1 METKEINIP
10 AGAKIRVYW
19 SDKPENYS
27 KDNRIKIRKY
37 FAKKYGV
44 PSSNINVVYKPVK
57 LNKNG
62 ELIEIDGATIDNIM
76 NIPYQRE
83 LFKEW
88 LDREGKHINFKHIIA
103 LDNKINAELD
113 LSDNVTDNTKYK
125 LKSIELNNFLSFGTK
140 NVLNIEEFE
149 GLTVV
154 NSMPQNQG
162 GKSTLTIDAIK
173 FLFFG
178 KTTKT
183 DKNEEVFNQFTNDE
197 HMSVSGVLSI
207 EDEGDLIIERNLTR
221 KPKRKGGW
229 NISNKLNYYRLL
241 PNGDKESLNDEDA
254 KKTSEK
260 LKEVIGTESDFDLM
274 VLATSRNLDDLVDST
289 GGETSKTLIRFIGL
303 EILAEKERVAR
314 DMFNKFSK
322 KMKSNI
328 YDSETLKSENK
339 DLEDEIEALKSEV
352 DTLKQDL
359 KEETENNK
367 NLNDNKYNLIA
378 SKEKIDVEID
388 ILNPKKLKENI
399 STLTESGKKIKK
411 EIAELNEQVSEIG
424 EVNFD
429 ENKDFILN
437 QEKTTYTNKLAVIQN
452 NLENTEEHK
461 SELISSGI
469 CKTCNRQLDDVDN
482 TNHIKECDSKIEKLK
497 KEESLI
503 NKKLGKIN
511 VELEKLSND
520 KKSSDTKNKLEL
532 NIDRLEVE
540 LEALRNKFKS
550 RTNDLKKY
558 NQNLESINKN
568 REIDIEISNINTK
581 ITVSD
586 NLKMKHN
593 TLIVS
598 KESLIGTKI
607 EKMAS
612 NSNLIDI
619 IELESKTEK
628 IYKVYIEMIG
638 KKGVSK
644 ILLRSV
650 LPIINSELQRLLEDT
665 TNFEVEVYINDKNEV
680 KYLLVKDGIEKP
692 LKSASGFELT
702 ASSIALR
709 CVLGKLSSL
718 PKPNFVTFDEV
729 LGRVA
734 PDNIHRMKPLFDKI
748 SDMFDIVFFITQ
760 IPEVKDWSNKII
772 NITKENNVSRID
784 KLNIK

>member
-27 KDNRIKIRKY
+27 KDNRSKIRKY

-88 LDREGKHINFKHIIA
+88 LDREGKDVNFKHIIA

-113 LSDNVTDNTKYK
+113 LSDNTIDNTKYK

-154 NSMPQNQG
+154 NSVPQNQG

-254 KKTSEK
+254 KKTTEK

-303 EILAEKERVAR
+303 EILAQKERVAR

-339 DLEDEIEALKSEV
+339 DLEVEIETLKSEV
-352 DTLKQDL
+352 ETLKQDL

-367 NLNDNKYNLIA
+367 KLNDRKYNLIT

-388 ILNPKKLKENI
+388 TLNPKKLKETI
-399 STLTESGKKIKK
+399 STLTESGKKLKK
-411 EIAELNEQVSEIG
+411 EITELNEQVSEIG

-429 ENKDFILN
+429 EDKDFVLN
-437 QEKTTYTNKLAVIQN
+437 QEKTTYTNKLAVVQN
-452 NLENTEEHK
+452 NLDTVEEHK

-469 CKTCNRQLDDVDN
+469 CKSCNRPLDDVDN
-482 TNHIKECDSKIEKLK
+482 TNHIKECDTKLDKLK
-497 KEESLI
+497 KEISLI
-503 NKKLGKIN
+503 NKKLDKIN
-511 VELEKLSND
+511 GELEKLSND
-520 KKSSDTKNKLEL
+520 KKASDAKNKLEL

-540 LEALRNKFKS
+540 LESLRNKFKS
-550 RTNDLKKY
+550 KSNDLKKY

-568 REIDIEISNINTK
+568 REIDIEISDVDTK

-593 TLIVS
+593 TSIVS
-598 KESLIGTKI
+598 KEALIGTKI
-607 EKMAS
+607 EKIES
-612 NSNLIDI
+612 NNSLIDT
-619 IELESKTEK
+619 IEVESKTEK
-628 IYKVYIEMIG
+628 IYKIYIEMIG
-638 KKGVSK
+638 KKGISK
-644 ILLRSV
+644 LLLRSV
-650 LPIINSELQRLLEDT
+650 LPIINGELQRLLEDT
-665 TNFEVEVYINDKNEV
+665 TDFEVEVYINDKNEV
-680 KYLLVKDGIEKP
+680 KYLLVKDGVEKP

-702 ASSIALR
+702 AASIALR

-734 PDNIHRMKPLFDKI
+734 PDNIHKMKPLFDKI

-772 NITKENNVSRID
+772 NITKENNISRID

>member
-1 METKEINIP
+1 METKEIKIP

-27 KDNRIKIRKY
+27 KDNRGKIKKY
-37 FAKKYGV
+37 FANKYGV
-44 PSSNINVVYKPVK
+44 PSNNINVVYKPVK

-88 LDREGKHINFKHIIA
+88 LDRESKDVDFKHIIA

-113 LSDNVTDNTKYK
+113 LSDNITKNAKYK

-154 NSMPQNQG
+154 NSTPQNQG

-183 DKNEEVFNQFTNDE
+183 DKNEEVFNQFTKDE
-197 HMSVSGVLSI
+197 DMTLIGVLSI
-207 EDEGDLIIERNLTR
+207 EDEGDLVIERTLTR

-229 NISNKLNYYRLL
+229 NVSNKLNYYRLL

-254 KKTSEK
+254 KKTTEK
-260 LKEVIGTESDFDLM
+260 LRYIIGTESDFDLM

-303 EILAEKERVAR
+303 EILAQKERVAR
-314 DMFNKFSK
+314 DMFNNFSK

-328 YDSETLKSENK
+328 YDSETLKTENK
-339 DLEDEIEALKSEV
+339 VLESEIETLKSDV
-352 DTLKQDL
+352 DTLKQNL

-367 NLNDNKYNLIA
+367 KLNDKKYDLIS
-378 SKEKIDVEID
+378 SKEKIDVEITT
-388 ILNPKKLKENI
+388 LNPKKLKEQLT
-399 STLTESGKKIKK
+399 TLTTSGKEIKK
-411 EIAELNEQVSEIG
+411 EINSLNNQILEIG
-424 EVNFD
+424 EVIFNED
-429 ENKDFILN
+429 KDFRLN
-437 QEKTTYTNKLAVIQN
+437 EEKSTYSNKLAVIEN
-452 NLENTEEHK
+452 KLENAEEDK

-469 CKTCNRQLDDVDN
+469 CKSCNRPLDNIDN
-482 TNHIKECDSKIEKLK
+482 TKHIEDLDFKISKFNKEI
-497 KEESLI
+497 SLI
-503 NKKLGKIN
+503 NKKLDKIN
-511 VELEKLSND
+511 TELESLSNN
-520 KKSSDTKNKLEL
+520 KKLSDTKNKLEL
-532 NIDRLEVE
+532 NVDRLDVE
-540 LEALRNKFKS
+540 LDALRNKFKIKS
-550 RTNDLKKY
+550 EDLKKY
-558 NQNLESINKN
+558 NHNLESINKN
-568 REIDIEISNINTK
+568 REVDIEISNIDTK
-581 ITVSD
+581 IIVSD

-593 TLIVS
+593 TSIAS
-598 KESLIGTKI
+598 KEASIGTKI
-607 EKMAS
+607 EHIES
-612 NSNLIDI
+612 NTNLIKT
-619 IELESKTEK
+619 IEVESKSEK

-644 ILLRSV
+644 LLLRSV
-650 LPIINSELQRLLEDT
+650 LPVINGELQRLLEDT
-665 TNFEVEVYINDKNEV
+665 TDFHVEVYINDKNEV
-680 KYLLVKDGIEKP
+680 KYLLVKDGVEKP

-702 ASSIALR
+702 AASIALR

-734 PDNIHRMKPLFDKI
+734 PDNIQKMKPLFDKI

-772 NITKENNVSRID
+772 SITKENNISRID

>member
-27 KDNRIKIRKY
+27 KDNRSKIRKY

-88 LDREGKHINFKHIIA
+88 LDREGKDVNFKHIIA

-113 LSDNVTDNTKYK
+113 LSDNVNDNTKYK
-125 LKSIELNNFLSFGTK
+125 LKSIELNNFLSFGAK
-140 NVLNIEEFE
+140 NTLNIEEFE

-254 KKTSEK
+254 KKTTEK

-289 GGETSKTLIRFIGL
+289 GGE
-303 EILAEKERVAR
+303 
-314 DMFNKFSK
+314 K

-339 DLEDEIEALKSEV
+339 DLEAEIETLKSEV
-352 DTLKQDL
+352 ETLKQDL

-367 NLNDNKYNLIA
+367 KLNDRKYNLIA

-388 ILNPKKLKENI
+388 TLNPKKLKETI
-399 STLTESGKKIKK
+399 STLTESGKKLKK
-411 EIAELNEQVSEIG
+411 EITELNEQVSEIG

-429 ENKDFILN
+429 EDKDF
-437 QEKTTYTNKLAVIQN
+437 AVVQN

-469 CKTCNRQLDDVDN
+469 CKSCNRPLDDVDN

-503 NKKLGKIN
+503 NKKLDKIN
-511 VELEKLSND
+511 EELEKLSND
-520 KKSSDTKNKLEL
+520 KKASDAKNKLEL

-550 RTNDLKKY
+550 KSNDLKKY

-568 REIDIEISNINTK
+568 REIDIEISDVDTK

-593 TLIVS
+593 TSIVT
-598 KESLIGTKI
+598 KEALIGTKI
-607 EKMAS
+607 EKIES
-612 NSNLIDI
+612 NTTLIDT
-619 IELESKTEK
+619 IEVESKTEK
-628 IYKVYIEMIG
+628 IYKIYIEMIG
-638 KKGVSK
+638 KKGISK
-644 ILLRSV
+644 LLLRSV
-650 LPIINSELQRLLEDT
+650 LPIINGELQRLLEDT
-665 TNFEVEVYINDKNEV
+665 TDFEVEVYINDKNEV
-680 KYLLVKDGIEKP
+680 KYLLVKDGVEKP

-702 ASSIALR
+702 AASIALR

-734 PDNIHRMKPLFDKI
+734 PDNIHKMKPLFDKI

-772 NITKENNVSRID
+772 NITKENNISRID

>member
-1 METKEINIP
+1 METKEIKIP

-27 KDNRIKIRKY
+27 KDNRVKVKKY
-37 FAKKYGV
+37 FANKYGV
-44 PSSNINVVYKPVK
+44 PSKNINVVYKPVK

-88 LDREGKHINFKHIIA
+88 LDRESKDVDFKHIIA
-103 LDNKINAELD
+103 LDNKINSELD
-113 LSDNVTDNTKYK
+113 LSDNITKNTKYK

-154 NSMPQNQG
+154 NSTPQNQG

-183 DKNEEVFNQFTNDE
+183 DKNEEVFNQFTKDE
-197 HMSVSGVLSI
+197 HMTLSGVLSI
-207 EDEGDLIIERNLTR
+207 EDEGDLVIERNLTR

-254 KKTSEK
+254 KKTTEK
-260 LKEVIGTESDFDLM
+260 LKEVIGSESDFDLM

-303 EILAEKERVAR
+303 EILAQKERVAR

-328 YDSETLKSENK
+328 YDSETLKTENK
-339 DLEDEIEALKSEV
+339 ELEDNIKTLKSEV
-352 DTLKQDL
+352 ETLKQNL
-359 KEETENNK
+359 KDESDNNK
-367 NLNDNKYNLIA
+367 KLNDKKYNLIS
-378 SKEKIDVEID
+378 SKEKIDVEIST
-388 ILNPKKLKENI
+388 LNPKKLKEQLT
-399 STLTESGKKIKK
+399 TLTTSGKNLKK
-411 EIAELNEQVSEIG
+411 EISELKNKITEIG
-424 EVNFD
+424 VVNFD
-429 ENKDFILN
+429 EDKDFKLTE
-437 QEKTTYTNKLAVIQN
+437 EKTTFTNKLAVVEN
-452 NLENTEEHK
+452 NLENTK
-461 SELISSGI
+461 QDKKDLISSGI
-469 CKTCNRQLDDVDN
+469 CKSCNRPLDNVDN
-482 TNHIKECDSKIEKLK
+482 TKHIESCDSKIEKLN
-497 KEESLI
+497 KEASLI
-503 NKKLGKIN
+503 NKKLDKIN
-511 VELEKLSND
+511 NELESLSNN
-520 KKSSDTKNKLEL
+520 KKLNDTKNKLEL
-532 NIDRLEVE
+532 NVDRLEVE
-540 LEALRNKFKS
+540 LDALRNKFK
-550 RTNDLKKY
+550 NKNDDLKKY
-558 NQNLESINKN
+558 NQNLESISKN
-568 REIDIEISNINTK
+568 REIDIEISNIDTK

-593 TLIVS
+593 TSIVS
-598 KESLIGTKI
+598 KESLITTKLDKI
-607 EKMAS
+607 DS
-612 NSNLIDI
+612 NTNLIDTI
-619 IELESKTEK
+619 ALESKTEK
-628 IYKVYIEMIG
+628 IYKIYIEMIG
-638 KKGVSK
+638 KKGISK
-644 ILLRSV
+644 LLLRSV
-650 LPIINSELQRLLEDT
+650 LPIINGELQRLLEDT
-665 TNFEVEVYINDKNEV
+665 TDFEIEVYINDKNEV
-680 KYLLVKDGIEKP
+680 KYLLVKDGVEKP

-702 ASSIALR
+702 AASIALR

-734 PDNIHRMKPLFDKI
+734 PDNIHKMKPLFDKI

-760 IPEVKDWSNKII
+760 IPEVKDWSNRII